1 MHEFDIYQGK
11 GTGRDDPDDVADC
24 ELGGNIVL
32 KLTASLQSNRNFKI
46 FAGNYFSNLAMAG
59 ELAKRGFCDVG
70 TITKKRLHGASLK
83 SEKELK
89 KEGRGSY
96 HCVVWTTQNLSL
108 VRWLDNRCVTVVSTY
123 LAADPVGSVQRY
135 DR

>member
-1 MHEFDIYQGK
+1 
-11 GTGRDDPDDVADC
+11 
-24 ELGGNIVL
+24 
-32 KLTASLQSNRNFKI
+32 
-46 FAGNYFSNLAMAG
+46 MAG

-70 TITKKRLHGASLK
+70 TITKKRLHGAPLK
-83 SEKELK
+83 SEKKLK

-108 VRWLDNRCVTVVSTY
+108 VRWLDNRCVTAVSTY